1 MLSGIR
7 KFVERTLIGESVT
20 GLVRWGKH
28 VPRAIIEGIQRD
40 SFRELVLYAAE
51 RQEFFKRKLRE
62 SGIDPRSVRG
72 PEDMGNIFTT
82 PEDLRSLPAADFLCR
97 EPHLV
102 FETTGTSGGP
112 KRVYFTYGELE
123 FSARYEAAALWED
136 GVRPGDRVVCTFDPG
151 YWISSW
157 VTFFAC
163 KRMGVFCSAIGKPHP
178 RELYS
183 RMPLYK
189 YNVIAAD
196 PTWLVSLSEIAEK
209 EGVFPLK
216 LIVAAGDRM
225 TEIYRSYVEGV
236 WKCPVVLG
244 YGSTEQGGG
253 SAMECARRDGYHL
266 DEYNFLFEIA
276 DPDPAGFGELVVSTL
291 SRRTM
296 PLIRYRVRD
305 VTRLIKEPCLCGTT
319 LLRMARIQGRLDE
332 MVVMGAGNMY
342 PEIFERVLHD
352 VEGVSE
358 NWQVAVRQEGIHD
371 ILEFRL
377 ELANGTSAGEVEN
390 TVRKNLEARFP
401 DVWANQ
407 FCGMYQLAFRSCPR
421 EAWSGEG
428 SRGGWW
434 MKGRANGGSASSR
447 CQAPS
452 PSPPTSSK
460 LTSPLP
466 LGGEGGLHRR
476 FHQPERAG

>member
-7 KFVERTLIGESVT
+7 KLFERAVIGESVSS
-20 GLVRWGKH
+20 LVRWGKC
-28 VPRAIIEGIQRD
+28 VPRPVIQSLQRD
-40 SFRELVLYAAE
+40 SFRELVRYAAE
-51 RQEFFKRKLRE
+51 RQAFLKRKLGE
-62 SGIDPRSVRG
+62 NGIEPASVRR
-72 PEDMGNIFTT
+72 PEDLRNIFTT
-82 PEDLRSLPAADFLCR
+82 PEDLRNLPAEDFLCR
-97 EPHLV
+97 EPQLV
-102 FETTGTSGGP
+102 YETTGTSGGP
-112 KRVYFTYGELE
+112 KRIYFTYDELE
-123 FSARYEAAALWED
+123 FMARYEAAALWEN
-136 GVRPGDRVVCTFDPG
+136 GVRPGDRVVCAFDAG

-157 VTFFAC
+157 VTFLAC

-183 RMPLYK
+183 RLPLYK

-196 PTWLVSLSEIAEK
+196 PTWLVSLSEIAEE
-209 EGVFPLK
+209 EGTFPLR

-225 TEIYRSYVEGV
+225 TEVYRSFVEST

-253 SAMECARRDGYHL
+253 TGMECLRREGYHL
-266 DEYNFLFEIA
+266 DEFNFLFEIV
-276 DPDPAGFGELVVSTL
+276 DPDPDGYGELVVTTL

-305 VTRLIKEPCLCGTT
+305 VTRFVEELCPCGAT
-319 LLRMARIQGRLDE
+319 LRRMARIRGRRDE

-377 ELANGTSAGEVEN
+377 ELTNGSDPAAVEN
-390 TVRKNLEARFP
+390 DVRKNLEARFP
-401 DVWANQ
+401 DVWANLL
-407 FCGMYQLAFRSCPR
+407 CGMYRLAFRVF
-421 EAWSGEG
+421 
-428 SRGGWW
+428 
-434 MKGRANGGSASSR
+434 
-447 CQAPS
+447 
-452 PSPPTSSK
+452 PP
-460 LTSPLP
+460 
-466 LGGEGGLHRR
+466 GGLEQGRKPRR
-476 FHQPERAG
+476 LVDERKG